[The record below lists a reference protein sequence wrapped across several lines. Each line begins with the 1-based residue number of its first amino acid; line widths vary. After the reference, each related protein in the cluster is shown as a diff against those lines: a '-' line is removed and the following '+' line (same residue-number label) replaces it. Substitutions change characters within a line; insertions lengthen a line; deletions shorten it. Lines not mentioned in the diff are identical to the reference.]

1 MVPHKGT
8 QKNRIRLP
16 AGIGRRA
23 PARTFIS
30 TDKLAILMN
39 VKFKRMAVVLA
50 LAMCS
55 TVLAAE
61 GTVTITY
68 FYSPGCEPCEE
79 FLAVEVP
86 RLEEKTGLAI
96 TIDKK
101 DLLNRQDFET
111 FQRIALELDVE
122 VTKFPVVV
130 IGTTLLQGEKEI
142 TSRLPRLVRS
152 TGEAGQ
158 AAGQGAT
165 VGSTDSAG
173 GGRAVELRL
182 IPVVLA
188 GLLDG
193 VNPCAFTTLI
203 FLIAALTVAGR
214 GRREILIIGLFFS
227 LAVFV
232 TYLLIGVGL
241 LEALRLASTVTVI
254 STIFDWVLICL
265 LMIFAGISLY
275 DWILIRRGREREI
288 VLQLPKA
295 MKRRIHASVRTRTKS
310 TLLIG
315 SSLAM
320 GFFVS
325 VFELACTGQIYF
337 PTIAYLV
344 KTDGGARNYLFLVL
358 YNVGFIVP
366 LLAVFALTYTGVSSK
381 RITVFFR
388 RRMGVV
394 KLATAMLFAGL
405 AALTFFVQ

>member
-1 MVPHKGT
+1 
-8 QKNRIRLP
+8 
-16 AGIGRRA
+16 
-23 PARTFIS
+23 
-30 TDKLAILMN
+30 MN
-39 VKFKRMAVVLA
+39 VKFKRIGVVLA

-55 TVLAAE
+55 AVLAAE

-68 FYSPGCEPCEE
+68 FYSPGCGPCEE

-96 TIDKK
+96 SIDKK
-101 DLLNRQDFET
+101 DLLNHEDFET
-111 FQRIALELDVE
+111 FQRLALELDVE
-122 VTKFPVVV
+122 VTKFPVVM
-130 IGTTLLQGEKEI
+130 IGTVLLQGEKEI
-142 TSRLPRLVRS
+142 RSRLPRLVRS
-152 TGEAGQ
+152 TGR
-158 AAGQGAT
+158 AGQGAAL
-165 VGSTDSAG
+165 GSTDSTG
-173 GGRAVELRL
+173 GGRAIELRL

-254 STIFDWVLICL
+254 SSIFNWVLICL

-275 DWILIRRGREREI
+275 DWVLIRRGREREI

-295 MKRRIHASVRTRTKS
+295 MKRRIHASVRTRAKS

-344 KTDGGARNYLFLVL
+344 KSDGGARNYLFLVL

-366 LLAVFALTYTGVSSK
+366 LLAVFAMTYTGVSSK
-381 RITVFFR
+381 RITAFFR
-388 RRMGVV
+388 QRMGVV
-394 KLATAMLFAGL
+394 KLATAVLFAGL

>member
-1 MVPHKGT
+1 MSVKS
-8 QKNRIRLP
+8 KRL
-16 AGIGRRA
+16 
-23 PARTFIS
+23 FVF
-30 TDKLAILMN
+30 LA
-39 VKFKRMAVVLA
+39 FA
-50 LAMCS
+50 LCS
-55 TVLAAE
+55 AALVAE
-61 GTVTITY
+61 GVVTITY

-86 RLEEKTGLAI
+86 RLEEQTGLSI

-101 DLLNRQDFET
+101 DLLDPQDFRT
-111 FQRIALELDVE
+111 FQETALELDVE

-130 IGTTLLQGEKEI
+130 VGTSLLQGEKEI
-142 TSRLPRLVRS
+142 RARLPRLVRS
-152 TGEAGQ
+152 AGRG
-158 AAGQGAT
+158 AAAEST
-165 VGSTDSAG
+165 PSSSGS
-173 GGRAVELRL
+173 GRTAELRL
-182 IPVVLA
+182 VPVILA

-214 GRREILIIGLFFS
+214 GRREILTIGLFFS

-254 STIFDWVLICL
+254 SSVFDWVLICL
-265 LMIFAGISLY
+265 LMVFAGISLY
-275 DWILIRRGREREI
+275 DWFLIRRGREREI

-295 MKRRIHASVRTRTKS
+295 MKRRIHASIRTRAKS
-310 TLLIG
+310 SLLIG

-337 PTIAYLV
+337 PTIAYMV
-344 KTDGGARNYLFLVL
+344 KTEGGAENYLFLGL

-381 RITVFFR
+381 RITTFFSK
-388 RRMGVV
+388 RMGTV
-394 KLATAMLFAGL
+394 KLATAVLFAGL
-405 AALTFFVQ
+405 AVLTYAV